1 LFAVSRLR
9 CWWLHRRRWTIVNPG
24 ILPLGLD
31 ADCFC
36 PVCHRGRGHPERM
49 RLLTVR
55 A

>member
-24 ILPLGLD
+24 ILPFGLD

-36 PVCHRGRGHPERM
+36 PVCHRGRGHPEQM
-49 RLLTVR
+49 RPLTVR